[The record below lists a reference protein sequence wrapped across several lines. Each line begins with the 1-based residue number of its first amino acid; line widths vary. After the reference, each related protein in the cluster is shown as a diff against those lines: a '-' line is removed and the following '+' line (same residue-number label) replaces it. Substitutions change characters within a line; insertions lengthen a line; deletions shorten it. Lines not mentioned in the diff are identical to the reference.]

1 VFYLKEREINKLS
14 KSIEKLK
21 LENSTHVMRDSS
33 NERKLDELLNN
44 SVLKQIEIEE
54 EIGKKVK
61 LK

>member
-14 KSIEKLK
+14 KSIETLK